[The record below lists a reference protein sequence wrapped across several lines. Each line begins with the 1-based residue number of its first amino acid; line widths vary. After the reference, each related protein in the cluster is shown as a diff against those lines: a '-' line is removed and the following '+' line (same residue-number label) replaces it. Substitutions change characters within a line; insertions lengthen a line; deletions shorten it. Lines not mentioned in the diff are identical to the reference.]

1 MYCVCACGSYSAG
14 VGDRGQMAGVRFL
27 LPPGGSGDE
36 TQVCKCLY
44 PLSPLPALPSHQ
56 NVFLKVGSFFVDLEV
71 EAAYISWESAPGI
84 SPTLASFILLAQ
96 RLAAASPRSPQHG
109 VSTEQ
114 YISVLLE

>member
-36 TQVCKCLY
+36 TQVCECLY
-44 PLSPLPALPSHQ
+44 PLSPLAALPSHQ
-56 NVFLKVGSFFVDLEV
+56 NVFFEAWIIDLEV
-71 EAAYISWESAPGI
+71 EAATSLGSLLLAF

-96 RLAAASPRSPQHG
+96 HLAAASLWSPQHG

-114 YISVLLE
+114 YISVLLG